1 MAQSQKA
8 RMTLDREFTVGWTD
22 PRIYGSF
29 IEHIGRAVYGG
40 IFEPGHPS
48 ADSDGFRKDVI
59 DLVKELGVPFI
70 RYPGGNFVSGYDWLD
85 GVGPVEKRPRK
96 KDLAW
101 KVVEPNTIGV
111 NEFVRWAGKA
121 GAEVNMSVN
130 LGTRGPDEARALVEY
145 CNHPVG
151 TYWSD
156 LRASHGIP
164 EPYRIRTWCLGN
176 EMDGPWQICH
186 KTAEE
191 YGRAAAEAAK
201 VMKWTDPGIE
211 LVACGS
217 SFPGMPTYPQWE
229 STVLEHVYEHV
240 EYVSLHCYYGNQEND
255 PANFLAK
262 SLAMDEQIRT
272 VIAACDLARA
282 KKRSKK
288 TLHLS
293 FDEWNVWF
301 HSHEADR
308 KVEPWSIA
316 PPILED
322 VYTFEDA
329 VMVGCLMIT
338 LLRNADRVKIA
349 CLAQLVN
356 AIAPIMTKTGGPSW
370 RQTTFYPFLHAS
382 RFGRGTVLASA
393 IDSPRYDTRDFTGV
407 PALEATAVMDEERG
421 AVTIFAVNRGTKE
434 SLDLSVSLRGFGP
447 LAVAE
452 HLVLDHSDLKAVNG
466 PGAEKVK
473 PRSNGGARLDGA
485 QLEARL
491 PGPSWNVIRLAPS
504 PHRP

>member
-1 MAQSQKA
+1 MAGQVKA
-8 RMTLDREFTVGWTD
+8 RLTLDREFTIGRTD

-40 IFEPGHPS
+40 IFEPGHPT
-48 ADSDGFRKDVI
+48 ADSDGFRRDVLE
-59 DLVKELGVPFI
+59 LVKELGVPFI
-70 RYPGGNFVSGYDWLD
+70 RYPGGNFVSGYDWQD

-101 KVVEPNTIGV
+101 KVVEPNTVGV

-145 CNHPVG
+145 CNHPPG

-156 LRASHGIP
+156 LRVSHGIAKP
-164 EPYRIRTWCLGN
+164 HGIRTWCLGN
-176 EMDGPWQICH
+176 EMDGPWQICQ

-191 YGRAAAEAAK
+191 YGRAATETAK
-201 VMKWTDPGIE
+201 VMKLVDPGIE

-229 STVLEHVYEHV
+229 STVLEHLYNHV

-255 PANFLAK
+255 VANFLAK
-262 SLAMDEQIRT
+262 SQNMDEQIRT

-288 TLHLS
+288 TLNLS

-301 HSHEADR
+301 HSQEADK
-308 KVEPWSIA
+308 KVTPWTVA

-322 VYTFEDA
+322 LYTFEDA
-329 VMVGCLMIT
+329 LMVGCLMIT
-338 LLRNADRVKIA
+338 LLKHADRVKIA

-356 AIAPIMTKTGGPSW
+356 AIAPIMTANGGAAW

-382 RFGRGTVLASA
+382 RFGRGMVLNTEVV
-393 IDSPRYDTRDFTGV
+393 DSPRYDTKDFSGV
-407 PALEATAVMDEERG
+407 PLLEAVAVHDEERG
-421 AVTIFAVNRGTKE
+421 DLTIFAVNRGTKE
-434 SLDLSVSLRGFGP
+434 PLELAGDLRGFP
-447 LAVAE
+447 QLSVVE
-452 HLVLDHSDLKAVNG
+452 HLVLENTDLKAVNT
-466 PGAEKVK
+466 AASEKVK
-473 PRSNGGARLDGA
+473 PRTGGGAKLDGA
-485 QLEARL
+485 QLQARL
-491 PGPSWNVIRLAPS
+491 PALSWNVIRLKS
-504 PHRP
+504 GK

>member
-1 MAQSQKA
+1 MAQPQKA
-8 RMTLDREFTVGWTD
+8 RMTLDRDFTVGRAD

-40 IFEPGHPS
+40 IFEPGHPT
-48 ADSDGFRKDVI
+48 ADADGFRRDVI

-70 RYPGGNFVSGYDWLD
+70 RYPGGNFVSGYDWVD
-85 GVGPVEKRPRK
+85 GVGPVNLRPRK

-101 KVVEPNTIGV
+101 KVVEPNTVGV

-156 LRASHGIP
+156 LRASHGVP
-164 EPYRIRTWCLGN
+164 EPHRIRTWCLGN

-191 YGRAAAEAAK
+191 YGRTAAEAAK

-229 STVLEHVYEHV
+229 STMLEHVYEHV
-240 EYVSLHCYYGNQEND
+240 DYVSLHCYYGNQEND

-329 VMVGCLMIT
+329 VVVGCLMIT
-338 LLRNADRVKIA
+338 LLRHADRVKIA

-356 AIAPIMTKTGGPSW
+356 AIAPIMTKTGGPAW
-370 RQTTFYPFLHAS
+370 KQTTFYPFLHAS
-382 RFGRGTVLASA
+382 RFGRGTVLGAA
-393 IDSPRYDTRDFTGV
+393 IDSPRYDTRDFNGV
-407 PALEATAVMDEERG
+407 PALEATAVLDEERG
-421 AVTIFAVNRGTKE
+421 GVTIFAVNRGTKE
-434 SLDLSVSLRGFGP
+434 PLELSAELRGFGR

-452 HLVLDHSDLKAVNG
+452 HLLLNHSDLKAVNA
-466 PGAEKVK
+466 PGSEKVK
-473 PRSNGGARLDGA
+473 PRSNGGARLDGPVLSA
-485 QLEARL
+485 QL
-491 PGPSWNVIRLAPS
+491 PGPSWNVIRLAPA
-504 PHRP
+504 

>member
-1 MAQSQKA
+1 
-8 RMTLDREFTVGWTD
+8 MTLDREFTVGRTD

-421 AVTIFAVNRGTKE
+421 AVTIVAVNRGTKE

>member
-1 MAQSQKA
+1 
-8 RMTLDREFTVGWTD
+8 MTLDREFTVGRTD

-255 PANFLAK
+255 AANFLAK
-262 SLAMDEQIRT
+262 SLAMEEQIRT
-272 VIAACDLARA
+272 VVAACDLARA

>member
-1 MAQSQKA
+1 MASSQKA
-8 RMTLDREFTVGWTD
+8 RMTLDRDFVVGRAD

-40 IFEPGHPS
+40 IFEPGHPT
-48 ADSDGFRKDVI
+48 ADADGFRKDVI
-59 DLVKELGVPFI
+59 DLVRELGVPFI

-85 GVGPVEKRPRK
+85 GVGPVATRPRK

-101 KVVEPNTIGV
+101 KVVEPNTVGV

-151 TYWSD
+151 THWSD
-156 LRASHGIP
+156 LRASHGIQ
-164 EPYRIRTWCLGN
+164 EPHRIRTWCLGN

-240 EYVSLHCYYGNQEND
+240 EYVSLHCYYGNPEND
-255 PANFLAK
+255 SANFLAK

-272 VIAACDLARA
+272 VIAACDVVKA

-322 VYTFEDA
+322 IYTFEDA
-329 VMVGCLMIT
+329 VVVGCLMIT
-338 LLRNADRVKIA
+338 LLRHADRVKIA

-370 RQTTFYPFLHAS
+370 RQATFYPFLHAS
-382 RFGRGTVLASA
+382 KYGRGTVLQAA
-393 IDSPRYDTRDFTGV
+393 IDAPRYDTKDFSGV
-407 PALEATAVMDEERG
+407 PALEATAVLDEERG
-421 AVTIFAVNRGTKE
+421 GVTIFAVNRGPGDALE
-434 SLDLSVSLRGFGP
+434 LSADLRGFGK
-447 LAVAE
+447 LNVAE
-452 HLVLDHSDLKAVNG
+452 HLVLGASDLKAVNG
-466 PGAEKVK
+466 PGSEKVK
-473 PRSNGGARLDGA
+473 PQAGGGARLDGGKLTA
-485 QLEARL
+485 QLAA
-491 PGPSWNVIRLAPS
+491 PSWNVIRLAPA
-504 PHRP
+504 

>member
-1 MAQSQKA
+1 MAASQKA
-8 RMTLDREFTVGWTD
+8 RMTLDREFVVGKAD
-22 PRIYGSF
+22 PRLYGSF

-40 IFEPGHPS
+40 IFEPGHPT
-48 ADSDGFRKDVI
+48 ADKDGFRKDVI
-59 DLVKELGVPFI
+59 ELVRELGVPFI
-70 RYPGGNFVSGYDWLD
+70 RYPGGNFVSGYDWWD

-101 KVVEPNTIGV
+101 KVVEPNTVGV
-111 NEFVRWAGKA
+111 NEFVRWAAKA

-151 TYWSD
+151 THWSD
-156 LRASHGIP
+156 LRASHGVP
-164 EPYRIRTWCLGN
+164 EPHRIRTWCLGN

-191 YGRAAAEAAK
+191 YGRTAAEAAK
-201 VMKWTDPGIE
+201 VMKWTDPSIE

-229 STVLEHVYEHV
+229 STMLEHVYEHID
-240 EYVSLHCYYGNQEND
+240 YVSLHCYYGNPEND
-255 PANFLAK
+255 STNFLAK

-272 VIAACDLARA
+272 VIAACDVAKA

-329 VMVGCLMIT
+329 VMVGSLMIT
-338 LLRNADRVKIA
+338 LLRHADRVKIA

-356 AIAPIMTKTGGPSW
+356 AIAPIMTKTGGPAW

-382 RFGRGTVLASA
+382 RFGRGTVLGAA
-393 IDSPRYDTRDFTGV
+393 IDAPRYDTKDFSAV
-407 PALEATAVMDEERG
+407 AALDATAVLDEEG
-421 AVTIFAVNRGTKE
+421 GGVTIFAVNRSPND
-434 SLDLSVSLRGFGP
+434 SLDLSVDLRGFGK
-447 LAVAE
+447 LSVAE
-452 HLVLDHSDLKAVNG
+452 HLVLSGIDLKAVNT
-466 PGAEKVK
+466 PGSEKVK
-473 PRSNGGARLDGA
+473 PQSNGGAKLDGTK
-485 QLEARL
+485 LEARL
-491 PGPSWNVIRLAPS
+491 AGPSWNVIRLLPA
-504 PHRP
+504 